1 LTDCFRYDELFG
13 KLEKKAS
20 MFYPHA
26 DHSVCSIDNFIF
38 VVGTFVDNQV
48 YGYCEKYD
56 TQKDKWKI
64 IAPLN
69 VPRSGVALCSFKN
82 QYLFAFGGRINQKQI
97 VDVVEVYDIKRNVW

>member
-1 LTDCFRYDELFG
+1 MDQENPLYSRSIAIENGSIYLIGGCYKRQNKYLTDCFRYDELFG

-26 DHSVCSIDNFIF
+26 DHSVCAIDNFIF

-56 TQKDKWKI
+56 T
-64 IAPLN
+64 
-69 VPRSGVALCSFKN
+69 
-82 QYLFAFGGRINQKQI
+82 
-97 VDVVEVYDIKRNVW
+97 